1 MDDDE
6 CPHGL
11 GMRIACT
18 ICLGK
23 LPKARKGGG
32 RPWWG
37 GDSGSNVTLRWDDIP
52 ASGRD
57 LSRVIEREYAPS
69 WRDEKFAPKTRTH
82 GEWTPATA
90 RFTRGAPSTVY
101 VPNGRGK

>member
-1 MDDDE
+1 MNDDDD

-11 GMRIACT
+11 GMRIACS

-23 LPKARKGGG
+23 LKPARRATG

-37 GDSGSNVTLRWDDIP
+37 DSTSTSTPIRHDAVP

-57 LSRVIEREYAPS
+57 LSRVIEREWAPS
-69 WRDEKFAPKTRTH
+69 FDSVRHARWSPTRGQYVAPK
-82 GEWTPATA
+82 A
-90 RFTRGAPSTVY
+90 RFTRGAPHAD
-101 VPNGRGK
+101 PIRP

>member
-1 MDDDE
+1 MDDD

-23 LPKARKGGG
+23 LPRARKGGG
-32 RPWWG
+32 GRWWPG
-37 GDSGSNVTLRWDDIP
+37 MDDRASNVVIGFNPVP

-57 LSRVIEREYAPS
+57 LSRVIERDYAPTIDS
-69 WRDEKFAPKTRTH
+69 QRISRRSPTRTEW
-82 GEWTPATA
+82 GERRQVA
-90 RFTRGAPSTVY
+90 RFTRGAPRAHAI
-101 VPNGRGK
+101 G